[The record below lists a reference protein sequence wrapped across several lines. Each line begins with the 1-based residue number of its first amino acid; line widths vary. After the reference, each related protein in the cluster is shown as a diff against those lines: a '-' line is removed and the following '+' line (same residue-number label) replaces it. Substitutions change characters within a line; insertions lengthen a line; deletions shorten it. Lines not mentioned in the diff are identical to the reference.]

1 MNYIDK
7 YLKYKA
13 KYLNLLN
20 KIIVGGMAERAI
32 QTGEINSFLFT
43 YYDVNNWD
51 DLLIKVRNDNNITND
66 NKINLLGNELGDIEH
81 LLNDE
86 NNIDEP
92 NKILGKEILLKIKN
106 ELEKHYNVPSLT
118 IELILLNAKILKSNS
133 YYNVIHEKASKYIF
147 DDINVKRGEINEDE
161 ITEKQSI
168 KLSIIDNDNSTGYNT
183 KNFNAYDPKFIDI
196 LKNIFTLND
205 KKPSNSIIINH
216 ILKYVPVDIVKNN
229 TIWEIKSLDDFNKNY
244 NSIKTTK
251 LKGYTNNNISIA
263 GILINGKMSFNFEF
277 TVDGK
282 KVKNIIFELIGKKQI
297 RIVRGKLIYEPND
310 INIKIPILKENPNG
324 YDYYWYMSNST
335 GDRYY
340 SPLTDQSEINNFINE
355 LKDLGIDITKIINEE
370 ELNIQLYNKKISQ
383 KKIIEL
389 LNKSNYEYLST
400 IMNSKKQKKMI

>member
-1 MNYIDK
+1 
-7 YLKYKA
+7 
-13 KYLNLLN
+13 
-20 KIIVGGMAERAI
+20 
-32 QTGEINSFLFT
+32 
-43 YYDVNNWD
+43 
-51 DLLIKVRNDNNITND
+51 
-66 NKINLLGNELGDIEH
+66 
-81 LLNDE
+81 
-86 NNIDEP
+86 
-92 NKILGKEILLKIKN
+92 
-106 ELEKHYNVPSLT
+106 
-118 IELILLNAKILKSNS
+118 LLNAKILKSNS

-389 LNKSNYEYLST
+389 LNKYFTPFE
-400 IMNSKKQKKMI
+400 I

>member
-389 LNKSNYEYLST
+389 LNKYFTPFE
-400 IMNSKKQKKMI
+400 I